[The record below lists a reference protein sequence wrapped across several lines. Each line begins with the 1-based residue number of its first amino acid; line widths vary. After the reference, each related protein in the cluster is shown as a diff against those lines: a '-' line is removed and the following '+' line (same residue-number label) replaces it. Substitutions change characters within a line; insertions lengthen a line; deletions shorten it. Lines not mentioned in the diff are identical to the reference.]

1 MKHLLTATILA
12 AGLASTPALA
22 DVKLTYG
29 SWAPDT
35 DPASIGME
43 AFSKEVS
50 EASGGS
56 VTFDNLYGGQIVQ
69 MRTVLPGIG
78 EGLVDAGYVASAI
91 YQAEMPIGS
100 MITNYA
106 SIQSNPFAISAAVN
120 EAALLNC
127 PDCVAEDRAN
137 GLTTLAYAGTPHF
150 YLMCKNPISSF
161 KDLEGKSVRAASANL
176 RLAKLMG
183 ATPVNT
189 PTTEVLEAMSRG
201 QVECAIGSV
210 FWLQAYSL
218 WDEVGYV
225 LDLPVGQYN
234 NGNVFAMSTEV
245 WDGLGAD
252 DKAAIKAGLPT
263 LVAEAAAAGVAKAKE
278 VRAASIDKG
287 VVWGEPTD
295 EMRAFLDDWFKS
307 EAQTVRALGSEKGIA
322 NADAIATALE
332 KSVAKWNKVVEDAGG
347 DKDAIRERMQTDIFS
362 KL

>member
-1 MKHLLTATILA
+1 MKYLVKSVIVAL
-12 AGLASTPALA
+12 GLATSPALA

-35 DPASIGME
+35 DPASIGVE
-43 AFSKEVS
+43 AFAKEVT
-50 EASGGS
+50 EASGGT

-106 SIQSNPFAISAAVN
+106 SIQSNPYAISAAVN
-120 EAALLNC
+120 ETALLNC
-127 PDCVAEDRAN
+127 DDCIAEDRAN

-161 KDLEGKSVRAASANL
+161 RDLEGKSVRAASANL

-189 PTTEVLEAMSRG
+189 PTTEVLEAMGRG

-245 WDGLGAD
+245 WEDLDPAD
-252 DKAAIKAGLPT
+252 QAAIKAGLPT
-263 LVAEAAAAGVAKAKE
+263 LVAEAAAAGVEKARE
-278 VRAASIDKG
+278 VREASLEKG
-287 VVWGEPTD
+287 VVWGEPTED
-295 EMRAFLDDWFKS
+295 MRSFLDDWFES
-307 EAQTVRALGSEKGIA
+307 EAQTVRSLGAEKGIV

-332 KSVAKWNKVVEDAGG
+332 ENVAKWNTIVEEAGG